1 MIVYTCMF
9 CFFIVY
15 GLILWIWLKEDVQIW
30 EVLTY
35 VYICLWQSLIVLRWP
50 CAADRMLQSLLTQV
64 WSEWYYWLVTILKYS
79 CIIAKSLAWYFNVSC
94 LLRGEDSCNP
104 RFDQSWK
111 SWPLVPVT
119 SSNWEWAT
127 AASSSHTY
135 AGWTCHTCRLPLSHL
150 CRLNQSHLRAAPVT
164 PLQAEP
170 VTPAGCPCHTSA
182 GWTSHTCGLPLSH
195 LCRLNQS
202 HLRAAPVTPLQA
214 EPVTPAGCPC
224 HTSAGWTS
232 HTCGLPLSHI
242 CRLNLLHLCRL
253 NPLHTNQCLCG
264 TGIQTAESVIQD
276 CPAGK
281 CQRSKLLARGSGG
294 PGAAVGTD
302 SSTEK
307 DCRLCFWCWTI
318 WAWPIRMQKYNMPGY
333 SWLHHLYNLS

>member
-1 MIVYTCMF
+1 MF

-164 PLQAEP
+164 HLQAE
-170 VTPAGCPCHTSA
+170 
-182 GWTSHTCGLPLSH
+182 
-195 LCRLNQS
+195 
-202 HLRAAPVTPLQA
+202 PVTPLQA
-214 EPVTPAGCPC
+214 EPATHQPMPLWHWHPNSRIC
-224 HTSAGWTS
+224 HP
-232 HTCGLPLSHI
+232 GLPSWQMSEVQAAGQRKWRSRSSCGDRQQHWERLQTLLLVLDYLSMTHQ
-242 CRLNLLHLCRL
+242 N
-253 NPLHTNQCLCG
+253 
-264 TGIQTAESVIQD
+264 AEVQH
-276 CPAGK
+276 
-281 CQRSKLLARGSGG
+281 
-294 PGAAVGTD
+294 
-302 SSTEK
+302 
-307 DCRLCFWCWTI
+307 
-318 WAWPIRMQKYNMPGY
+318 AWILMAPPPI
-333 SWLHHLYNLS
+333 